1 MLPNFGIVVLTTLI
15 PIVMGFIYYNPK
27 VLGGVWMRASGMDKE
42 KMKGANMLVIFGGS
56 LLLSFLLAFIMFSL
70 TVHQTDIYSLHA
82 GDPGFLEEGS
92 YTMQQIEAL
101 MQKYGEN
108 FRTFKHGALHGSVI
122 GLFVVLP
129 IMGTNALFE
138 RKGGKYIFVNV
149 SYWVLCLA
157 LMGGVLCQWG

>member
-1 MLPNFGIVVLTTLI
+1 MH
-15 PIVMGFIYYNPK
+15 
-27 VLGGVWMRASGMDKE
+27 AS
-42 KMKGANMLVIFGGS
+42 
-56 LLLSFLLAFIMFSL
+56 
-70 TVHQTDIYSLHA
+70 
-82 GDPGFLEEGS
+82 DPGFLEEGS